1 MNKKIITAV
10 IIFVLG
16 TGLFAGGYSIGK
28 KSVTCETCQPS
39 EVNFSLFWEAWNLLK
54 EKYAK
59 QEDLKTQDMIYGAIS
74 GMVNSLKD
82 PHTVFMNPTDS
93 KKFLEDVGGSFEGIG
108 IEIGVKKGQLQ
119 VIAPLKGTPAEKA
132 GLRSG
137 DKIIKINGTMSA
149 DISLDEAVSIIRG
162 PKNTEVSL
170 TVMRDGWDE
179 AKEFKIERGIIQ
191 VPSLD
196 WKLISSATGKEDKE
210 GDIAYISLYQFSEN
224 VDSDFAKIA
233 FKILNSPAEKI
244 ILDLRDDPGGYLQRA
259 QDIAGWFLKKGQIVT
274 TEDFNGK
281 KPQIIYKAQGNSE
294 FENYPLVVLI
304 NQGSASA
311 AEILSA
317 ALRDNR
323 GIKIIG
329 EKSYGKGSVQE
340 LENMSNGSTLKITV
354 AGWLTPKGS
363 QINEIGLEPDVKV
376 EMTDKDYQ
384 DGKDPQLEKA
394 VEIIKGLK

>member
-1 MNKKIITAV
+1 MKKKIVLAV
-10 IIFVLG
+10 IIVALG
-16 TGLFAGGYSIGK
+16 AGLFGGGFYIGK
-28 KSVTCETCQPS
+28 KSVVCDTCAPS
-39 EVNFSLFWEAWNLLK
+39 DVNLSLFWEAWNMLK

-93 KKFLEDVGGSFEGIG
+93 KKFLEDVTGSFEGIG

-137 DKIIKINGTMSA
+137 DKIIKINETMSA

-162 PKNTEVSL
+162 PKDTEVTL
-170 TVMRDGWDE
+170 TIMRDGWDE
-179 AKEFKIERGIIQ
+179 AKEFKIKRGVIQ

-196 WKLISSATGKEDKE
+196 WKLISSATGKEDKA
-210 GDIAYISLYQFSEN
+210 GDVAYIPLYQFSEN

-244 ILDLRDDPGGYLQRA
+244 ILDLRNDPGGYLQRA
-259 QDIAGWFLKKGQIVT
+259 QDIAGWFLEKGQIVT
-274 TEDFNGK
+274 TEDFSGK
-281 KPQIIYKAQGNSE
+281 EPQIVYRAQGNSE
-294 FENYPLVVLI
+294 FENYPMVVLI

-323 GIKIIG
+323 GVKLVG

-340 LENMSNGSTLKITV
+340 LENMSDGSTLKITV
-354 AGWLTPKGS
+354 AGWLTPKGT

-376 EMTDKDYQ
+376 EMADKDYQ
-384 DGKDPQLEKA
+384 EGKDPQLEKA
-394 VEIIKGLK
+394 IEIIKTIK